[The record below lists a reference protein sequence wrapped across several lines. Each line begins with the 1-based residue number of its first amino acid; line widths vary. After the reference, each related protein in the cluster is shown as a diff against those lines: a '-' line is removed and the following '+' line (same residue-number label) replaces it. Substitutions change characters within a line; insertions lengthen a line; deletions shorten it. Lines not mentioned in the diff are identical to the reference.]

1 MKVPSSF
8 LLTGHQTLFSKICQ
22 HLKWLRYVQNII
34 LGAVDDCDDY
44 AGDDNYN
51 GDANCD
57 YDQDYEC

>member
-22 HLKWLRYVQNII
+22 LVKLLLHVPKII
-34 LGAVDDCDDY
+34 LGTVDGDGDY
-44 AGDDNYN
+44 ACDGADDKCD

-57 YDQDYEC
+57 YDLG